1 MVLSVIDYVDSREVP
16 MTYRYE
22 ACNRQGEHIQGE
34 IEAGSRQE
42 AAHKIRRQGLWI
54 TALANK
60 DRKTTGVKDY
70 FKGVNPF
77 TPVVDDTQ
85 IALFF
90 RQMAVLLGAG
100 IPVHEA
106 LKSLLAG
113 GRQGSYTRL
122 LEKLYQQVLKGKSL
136 SAAME
141 ECHTFSPRIIRLVSA
156 GESAG
161 TLEETFSRLA
171 DFLAQMVKNREQLK
185 SVLLYPAIIGVT
197 ALVVLIF
204 MTVFILPAFAS
215 MLNNLQTELPL
226 PTKILLGLSDFLQ
239 GYGLETAAGGGML
252 AFGLYGLFRLSQVR
266 YYGHRLLLSLP
277 FLGSLAVHV
286 AWSLVFRTLAMLL
299 EQGVSLHT
307 AIKMAAPVT
316 GNRYIEKELLDLQA
330 KVEQGSS
337 LLAALQDCH
346 AFPPMLYEMLEAGE
360 QAGQLEVMLGKAAA
374 FCQVLAE
381 NESSRLQAL
390 AEPAAIFTVGG
401 LVFFMVMAVI
411 MPLLNTMDALS
422 M

>member
-1 MVLSVIDYVDSREVP
+1 
-16 MTYRYE
+16 MTYHYE
-22 ACNRQGEHIQGE
+22 AYNRQGEHYQGE

-54 TALANK
+54 TALASNDKNK
-60 DRKTTGVKDY
+60 KGIKDY
-70 FKGVNPF
+70 FEETKF
-77 TPVVDDTQ
+77 FAKAVDDTQ

-90 RQMAVLLGAG
+90 RQMSVLLSAG

-106 LKSLLAG
+106 LKSLLTG

-122 LEKLYQQVLKGKSL
+122 LTGLYQQVLKGKSL

-141 ECHTFSPRIIRLVSA
+141 ESHCFSPRIVQLVSA
-156 GESAG
+156 GERAG
-161 TLEETFSRLA
+161 TLEETFNRLA

-197 ALVVLIF
+197 ALAVLIF
-204 MTVFILPAFAS
+204 MTLFILPAFAS
-215 MLNNLQTELPL
+215 LLSNLQTELPL
-226 PTKILLGLSDFLQ
+226 PTKILLDLAAFLQAYGVETMAGGCVLALGVYGLSRQ
-239 GYGLETAAGGGML
+239 A
-252 AFGLYGLFRLSQVR
+252 VVC
-266 YYGHRLLLSLP
+266 YYSHRLLLSLP
-277 FLGSLAVHV
+277 LVGTLACHV
-286 AWSLVFRTLAMLL
+286 AWSLTFHTLAMLL
-299 EQGVSLHT
+299 EQGINLHM
-307 AIKMAAPVT
+307 ALKMAAPVT
-316 GNRYIEKELLDLQA
+316 GNRYIEKELCCLQN

-337 LLAALQDCH
+337 LINALQDCQ
-346 AFPPMLYEMLEAGE
+346 AFPPMLLEMLEAGE

-381 NESSRLQAL
+381 NESARLQAL

>member
-1 MVLSVIDYVDSREVP
+1 
-16 MTYRYE
+16 MTYTYE
-22 ACNRQGEHIQGE
+22 ACNRQGEHIRGE

-54 TALANK
+54 TALAGK
-60 DRKTTGVKDY
+60 ERQAKGIKAY
-70 FKGVNPF
+70 FQE
-77 TPVVDDTQ
+77 TSLLAAPVDNTQ

-90 RQMAVLLGAG
+90 RQMSVLLGAG

-113 GRQGSYTRL
+113 DRQGCYAHL
-122 LEKLYQQVLKGKSL
+122 LTGLYQQVLKGKSL
-136 SAAME
+136 SAAMQDSH
-141 ECHTFSPRIIRLVSA
+141 CFSPRIISLVSA

-185 SVLLYPAIIGVT
+185 SVLLYPAIIGGT

-204 MTVFILPAFAS
+204 MALFILPTFAS
-215 MLNNLQTELPL
+215 LLNNLRTELPL
-226 PTKILLGLSDFLQ
+226 PTKILLALADFLQ
-239 GYGLETAAGGGML
+239 VYGMETMMGGGL
-252 AFGLYGLFRLSQVR
+252 LFLVLYVLSRQAVVG
-266 YYGHRLLLSLP
+266 YWGHRLLLYLP
-277 FLGSLAVHV
+277 LVGSLACHV
-286 AWSLVFRTLAMLL
+286 SWSLVFRTLAMLL
-299 EQGVSLHT
+299 EQGVTLHA

-316 GNRYIEKELLDLQA
+316 GNRYIEKELCCLQT
-330 KVEQGSS
+330 KVEHGSS
-337 LLAALQDCH
+337 LINALQDCP
-346 AFPPMLYEMLEAGE
+346 AFPPMLFEMLEAGE
-360 QAGQLEVMLGKAAA
+360 QAGQLEIMLGKAAA

-381 NESSRLQAL
+381 NESARLQAL

>member
-1 MVLSVIDYVDSREVP
+1 
-16 MTYRYE
+16 MTYYYE
-22 ACNRQGEHIQGE
+22 AYNRQGEHYQGE

-54 TALANK
+54 TALASNDK
-60 DRKTTGVKDY
+60 KTKGIKEY
-70 FKGVNPF
+70 FQETKF
-77 TPVVDDTQ
+77 FAKAVDDTQ

-90 RQMAVLLGAG
+90 RQMSVLLSAG

-113 GRQGSYTRL
+113 GRRGGYARL
-122 LEKLYQQVLKGKSL
+122 LTELYQQVLKGKSL
-136 SAAME
+136 SAAMAE
-141 ECHTFSPRIIRLVSA
+141 SHCFSPRIVQLVSA
-156 GESAG
+156 GERAG

-185 SVLLYPAIIGVT
+185 SVLLYPAIIGAT
-197 ALVVLIF
+197 ALAVLIF
-204 MTVFILPAFAS
+204 MTLFILPAFAS
-215 MLNNLQTELPL
+215 LLSNLQTELPL
-226 PTKILLGLSDFLQ
+226 PTKILLDLADFLQ
-239 GYGLETAAGGGML
+239 AYGLETLAGGCVL
-252 AFGLYGLFRLSQVR
+252 ALGLYGLSRQALVC

-277 FLGSLAVHV
+277 LVGALACHV
-286 AWSLVFRTLAMLL
+286 AWSLTFHTLAMLL
-299 EQGVSLHT
+299 EQGITLHA
-307 AIKMAAPVT
+307 AIK
-316 GNRYIEKELLDLQA
+316 EQELCCLQN
-330 KVEQGSS
+330 KVEHGSS
-337 LLAALQDCH
+337 LIHALQDCQ
-346 AFPPMLYEMLEAGE
+346 AFPPMLLEMLEAGE

-381 NESSRLQAL
+381 NESARLQAL